1 MKQYAF
7 GTGTLIGTSAAAGST
22 PLGFGA
28 LQNASVDFS
37 FTTKPLF
44 GQYNFAL
51 SVARGQGKIAI
62 KAASAE
68 ISGLRYNQ
76 LFFDAALAAGM
87 QAFSVGEVHSVPAA
101 TPYTVTVTNSA
112 TFLDDQGVVYGA
124 TGLPLQLVT
133 GTPAQGQYS
142 VSAGV
147 YTFAAADASAPIYIT
162 YRYTVAASGQTL
174 TITNQ
179 LLGVAPTFALVFSM
193 TYQGAQFNFK
203 LNNCVSN
210 KLTIATK
217 LEDFMMP
224 DFEAEAFADAAG
236 NIGTMSFANVE

>member
-1 MKQYAF
+1 MKQFAF

-124 TGLPLQLVT
+124 TGLPLQLVASN
-133 GTPAQGQYS
+133 PAQGQYS

-224 DFEAEAFADAAG
+224 DFEAEAFADASG

>member
-1 MKQYAF
+1 MKQFAF
-7 GTGTLIGTSAAAGST
+7 GTGTLIGTSAAAGSS

>member
-7 GTGTLIGTSAAAGST
+7 GTGTLIGTSAAAGSS

-37 FTTKPLF
+37 FNSKPLF

-76 LFFDAALAAGM
+76 LFFDAALAAGS
-87 QAFSVGEVHSVPAA
+87 QAFSVGEVGQIPAA
-101 TPYTVTVTNSA
+101 TPYTVTVANSA
-112 TFLDDQGVVYGA
+112 SFLDDQGVVYGA
-124 TGLPLQLVT
+124 TGLPLQRVT
-133 GTPAQGQYS
+133 NAPTQGQYS
-142 VSAGV
+142 VAAGV
-147 YTFAAADASAPIYIT
+147 YTFAAADSGQAVYIT
-162 YRYTVAASGQTL
+162 YRYNVAASGQTL
-174 TITNQ
+174 TITNN
-179 LLGVAPTFALVFSM
+179 LLGVAPTFALAFSM

-203 LNNCVSN
+203 LNNCVSS

-217 LEDFMMP
+217 LEDFVMP
-224 DFEAEAFADAAG
+224 DFEAEAFADSSG
-236 NIGTMSFANVE
+236 NIGTMSFSQVE

>member
-124 TGLPLQLVT
+124 TGFPLQLVT

>member
-1 MKQYAF
+1 MKQFAF

>member
-1 MKQYAF
+1 MKQFAF

-101 TPYTVTVTNSA
+101 TPYTVTVTNSP